1 MVPLGPITR
10 DLLTSRG
17 GSSGEPPPAGCG
29 TYPPARRR
37 RATSRLSFCARP
49 NRRSSARTPHSSLR
63 PTSYGASSSAWR
75 RAGSPRPGW
84 PQPPS
89 AARRSA
95 EPRASPAG
103 RRSRGSCGSQTRVF
117 VSVVCASLLALR
129 GPLATETTYPV
140 WGFPRAL
147 HPVAGLDAAAALQ
160 YRKRPDPGSVN
171 LGPGD
176 FHRRGGSRSG
186 ASGIVGG
193 LPRVRGRTP
202 GLPPAGATSSV
213 SLPRRARLP
222 EARHRGSDNRGSVNL
237 MPVGMAVGG
246 DGSTVVQ
253 GRVEHRRGQLH
264 GGDRQHS

>member
-1 MVPLGPITR
+1 MTAVSTALARDRGGHDALKPDCEHEDAPPVAKGPDESLLPCLLYHRLTVTRVRGQVPVRRAGCACADPSPCRVPLHRIVGQATTR
-10 DLLTSRG
+10 RGGGLQGCPRGGDEQRSLPRRARLPRRHTAVGLISGDLLTSRG

-103 RRSRGSCGSQTRVF
+103 RRSRGSC
-117 VSVVCASLLALR
+117 
-129 GPLATETTYPV
+129 
-140 WGFPRAL
+140 
-147 HPVAGLDAAAALQ
+147 
-160 YRKRPDPGSVN
+160 
-171 LGPGD
+171 
-176 FHRRGGSRSG
+176 RRRS
-186 ASGIVGG
+186 
-193 LPRVRGRTP
+193 TP
-202 GLPPAGATSSV
+202 
-213 SLPRRARLP
+213 
-222 EARHRGSDNRGSVNL
+222 
-237 MPVGMAVGG
+237 
-246 DGSTVVQ
+246 
-253 GRVEHRRGQLH
+253 
-264 GGDRQHS
+264 